1 LKTDRIYTKF
11 TAEFWEDSHIKINQ
25 LKVFT
30 ITSYIFATGL
40 GCGYI
45 PKMPG
50 TIGSLFAVL
59 LYWFFPVDSILLL
72 SISIVL
78 FVIGVPTAT
87 VVERFEGK
95 DSGKIVIDEI
105 VGQILTFVLIPFT
118 GVHIILGFV
127 LFRVFDIWKPYP
139 INISQNLPK
148 GWGVM
153 IDDVLAAIYAN
164 VALRL
169 IILLMN

>member
-1 LKTDRIYTKF
+1 MKITKT
-11 TAEFWEDSHIKINQ
+11 
-25 LKVFT
+25 
-30 ITSYIFATGL
+30 TSYIFATGL

-45 PKMPG
+45 PKIPG
-50 TIGSLFAVL
+50 TIGSLLVVL
-59 LYWFFPVDSILLL
+59 IYWFFPVDSILLI

-78 FVIGVPTAT
+78 FMIGVPAAT

-118 GVHIILGFV
+118 GVNLILGFF
-127 LFRVFDIWKPYP
+127 LFRIFDIWKPYP
-139 INISQNLPK
+139 INISQNLPN

-153 IDDVLAAIYAN
+153 IDDVLAAVYAN
-164 VALRL
+164 IVLRIVL
-169 IILLMN
+169 LFII